1 MSDIQNLP
9 QALPETVTQSSGG
22 VEQHTERKNCIYPS
36 HFELPWSFSHSH
48 NPLLL
53 QKKNPTASYMEDP
66 KTCAVPLNT
75 HSSLMKSFNQQGC
88 KQA

>member
-1 MSDIQNLP
+1 MFDIQ
-9 QALPETVTQSSGG
+9 AATQSSGG
-22 VEQHTERKNCIYPS
+22 VEQHMEGKDCIYPP
-36 HFELPWSFSHSH
+36 FWTTLGFFHSL

-53 QKKNPTASYMEDP
+53 TKGKNPTTSYMDDP
-66 KTCAVPLNT
+66 KTCAVPLNM